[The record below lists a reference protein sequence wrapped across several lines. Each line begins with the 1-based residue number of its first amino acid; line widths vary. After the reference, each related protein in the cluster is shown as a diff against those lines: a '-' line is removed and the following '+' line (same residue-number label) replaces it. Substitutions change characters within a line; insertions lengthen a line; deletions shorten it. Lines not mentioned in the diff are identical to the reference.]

1 MHHCHMSVIRQ
12 GDRKGAI
19 VDEPEYEG
27 WSGCGWAIGSADRDG
42 VAWLN
47 TECDRA
53 CVDVNEWGWLC
64 GWVMECQEKGYIT
77 REQLGFELKWGDI
90 KGAHRLLQMVSR
102 REGLGNLLAEGVK
115 RAAEKLG
122 GPAKECAIYIEKGA
136 TPRGH
141 DHRARWEEMLD
152 TCTSSTATM
161 ETGNPVHPTEIGQ
174 PARVNPFDGEQVA
187 KYVAGLRGRRSF
199 EDSLGICIFTS
210 RTRLESICR
219 ALSAATGWTF
229 TVDEALRF
237 GRRTAAINR
246 ATALR
251 CGHTG
256 AMEYP
261 STRYGSTP
269 VDGPAKGQAI
279 RAQWE
284 KMLDTWYAEVGF
296 DRKTG
301 RPWPKT
307 LKGLGLDWLAKDLWG
322 KKA

>member
-1 MHHCHMSVIRQ
+1 KNHTTNLTSNVAGAEMRAWEAPKLRENFDHRGHQCNACGMHHCHMSVIRH
-12 GDRKGAI
+12 GDQKGKI

-27 WSGCGWAIGSADRDG
+27 WSGCGWAIGAADRDG

-47 TECDRA
+47 TECDKA

-115 RAAEKLG
+115 RAAERLG
-122 GPAKECAIYIEKGA
+122 GAAKECAVYIEKGA

-187 KYVAGLRGRRSF
+187 KYVAGLRGRRMGPRRGRPSGR
-199 EDSLGICIFTS
+199 S
-210 RTRLESICR
+210 
-219 ALSAATGWTF
+219 
-229 TVDEALRF
+229 
-237 GRRTAAINR
+237 GRR
-246 ATALR
+246 
-251 CGHTG
+251 C
-256 AMEYP
+256 
-261 STRYGSTP
+261 STP
-269 VDGPAKGQAI
+269 GTPRSAS
-279 RAQWE
+279 
-284 KMLDTWYAEVGF
+284 
-296 DRKTG
+296 TG
-301 RPWPKT
+301 RPASRGRRRSRASGSTGSPGISGARKPRPT
-307 LKGLGLDWLAKDLWG
+307 RQRPAERPDRFLRIRSLAPRC
-322 KKA
+322 A

>member
-1 MHHCHMSVIRQ
+1 MGDRVRRPRRRRVAQHRMRPRVRGRQRVGLAVWLGHGVPGEGLHHPGAARLRAQVGRRQ
-12 GDRKGAI
+12 GRPPPPPD
-19 VDEPEYEG
+19 
-27 WSGCGWAIGSADRDG
+27 
-42 VAWLN
+42 
-47 TECDRA
+47 
-53 CVDVNEWGWLC
+53 
-64 GWVMECQEKGYIT
+64 
-77 REQLGFELKWGDI
+77 
-90 KGAHRLLQMVSR
+90 
-102 REGLGNLLAEGVK
+102 
-115 RAAEKLG
+115 
-122 GPAKECAIYIEKGA
+122 
-136 TPRGH
+136 
-141 DHRARWEEMLD
+141 
-152 TCTSSTATM
+152 
-161 ETGNPVHPTEIGQ
+161 GQ